1 MGSSMSVSPWHIC
14 VLIPA
19 CNESELLPR
28 CLRSIITA
36 RSKLPLQVTC
46 DVVVAVDS
54 STDGTRELAENLLY
68 GIGTVV
74 STEAKSVGQTRALA
88 TEIALT
94 RYEGSMKRCWL
105 ANTDADCSVPD
116 SWLKDQLALAEQ
128 NVEAV
133 AGIVDV
139 DSFHE
144 HQPHVKARFYATYLI
159 PEDGSHSHVHGA
171 NLGIRA
177 DAYLRAGGWAALT
190 TAEDHDLWNRLRAA
204 GSTIL
209 SIAKLR
215 VWTSGRR
222 VGRAPHGFAD
232 ALAAHNEAAA

>member
-1 MGSSMSVSPWHIC
+1 MNSSSWHIC

-28 CLRSIITA
+28 CLESVIAA
-36 RSKLPLQVTC
+36 RSKLPSQVTC
-46 DVVVAVDS
+46 DIVVAVDS
-54 STDGTRELAENLLY
+54 STDDTRELAETLLH
-68 GIGTVV
+68 GIGTVISIDV
-74 STEAKSVGQTRALA
+74 QSVGQARAFA
-88 TEIALT
+88 AEVAFA
-94 RYEGSMKRCWL
+94 RYAGPMKRCWL

-116 SWLKDQLALAEQ
+116 SWLNDQLALAEQ

-133 AGIVDV
+133 AGVVDV
-139 DSFHE
+139 DTFQE
-144 HQPHVKARFYATYLI
+144 HKPHVRARFYATYHI
-159 PEDGSHSHVHGA
+159 HEDGSHLHVHGA

-190 TAEDHDLWNRLRAA
+190 TAEDHDLWNRLRSV
-204 GSTIL
+204 GSIRM

-222 VGRAPHGFAD
+222 VGRAPQGFAD